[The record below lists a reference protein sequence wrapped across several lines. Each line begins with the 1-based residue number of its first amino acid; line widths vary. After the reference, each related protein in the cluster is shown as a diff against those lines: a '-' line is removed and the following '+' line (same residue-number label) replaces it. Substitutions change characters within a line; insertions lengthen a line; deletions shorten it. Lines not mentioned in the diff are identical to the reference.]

1 MTATPATP
9 AIPAIPAAAIPA
21 APADRS
27 ALPVVELRRYTLVPG
42 AAGRFSRYFETWFP
56 EAFQQLGALTLGHF
70 IESGDDERFTWL
82 RAYPDMAT
90 RRAANTAF
98 YDGPV
103 WREHKAALN
112 ACILDSD
119 NVLLLRPLH
128 AGSAIPTL
136 PAVDPVAEPTGAAGL
151 AVLQIFP
158 VRDGA
163 LAQLAEAAEPWFACY
178 GGRGVAEAGI
188 LATLD
193 EPNNFPRHPVRSD
206 GSYLVWMGILR
217 DRCALEALQGMLRA
231 SACALEEAGLLR
243 GPAELVVL
251 APGQRSRLR
260 WMPVAPAI
268 ARLPTTPAW
277 SAAAPSGAS
286 TGA

>member
-1 MTATPATP
+1 MTAIHATP
-9 AIPAIPAAAIPA
+9 PAY
-21 APADRS
+21 
-27 ALPVVELRRYTLVPG
+27 PVIELRRYTLVAG
-42 AAGRFSRYFETWFP
+42 AAARFSRYFETWFP
-56 EAFQQLGALTLGHF
+56 EAFQQLGAMALGHF
-70 IESGDDERFTWL
+70 FERGDDERFTWL

-90 RRAANTAF
+90 RAAANTAF

-128 AGSAIPTL
+128 AGSGIPAL
-136 PAVDPVAEPTGAAGL
+136 PSVDPVAEPDGAGGL

-158 VRDGA
+158 VRPGA
-163 LAQLAEAAEPWFACY
+163 LERLAEAAEPWFACY

-193 EPNNFPRHPVRSD
+193 LPNNFPRHPVRSD
-206 GSYLVWMGILR
+206 GTYLVWLGVLR
-217 DRCALEALQGMLRA
+217 DQAALDALQDVLDG
-231 SACALEEAGLLR
+231 CAAAMANSGLMA
-243 GPAELVVL
+243 GPAELLVL
-251 APGQRSRLR
+251 DPGRRSRLR

-268 ARLPTTPAW
+268 ARTPLPV
-277 SAAAPSGAS
+277 
-286 TGA
+286 